1 MYKKLATKNWS
12 FVICFV
18 SFFYFYPQMNAN
30 AEGRTYVS
38 KKDTE
43 VKYQIC
49 RLSKTERTPTSTSCY
64 YKAQI
69 PEDSVVV
76 STESPKTVCQR
87 EFACKI
93 Q

>member
-1 MYKKLATKNWS
+1 MIKIKWLLAIFS
-12 FVICFV
+12 IIMFCFSV
-18 SFFYFYPQMNAN
+18 TMNAS

-38 KKDTE
+38 KKEREQE

-49 RLSKTERTPTSTSCY
+49 RLSKTERTATSTSCY
-64 YKAQI
+64 YKAQK
-69 PEDSVVV
+69 PEDSIVV

-87 EFACKI
+87 EFNCKI

>member
-1 MYKKLATKNWS
+1 MLKINLYHL
-12 FVICFV
+12 V
-18 SFFYFYPQMNAN
+18 SFILLIFFSGQINVF

-38 KKDTE
+38 KKDKE

-69 PEDSVVV
+69 PEDNVVV

-93 Q
+93 H

>member
-1 MYKKLATKNWS
+1 MVLAIFS
-12 FVICFV
+12 IVL
-18 SFFYFYPQMNAN
+18 FYFSAPMNAN

-49 RLSKTERTPTSTSCY
+49 RLSKTERTATSTSCY

-69 PEDSVVV
+69 PEDSIVV

-87 EFACKI
+87 EFNCKI

>member
-1 MYKKLATKNWS
+1 MTKIKWLIAIS
-12 FVICFV
+12 SIILFCFAG
-18 SFFYFYPQMNAN
+18 PMNAS

-38 KKDTE
+38 KKEREKE

-49 RLSKTERTPTSTSCY
+49 RLSKTERTASSTSCY

-69 PEDSVVV
+69 PEDSIVV

>member
-1 MYKKLATKNWS
+1 
-12 FVICFV
+12 
-18 SFFYFYPQMNAN
+18 MNAN

-38 KKDTE
+38 KKEREKE

-49 RLSKTERTPTSTSCY
+49 RLSKTERTASSTSCY

-69 PEDSVVV
+69 PEDSIVV

-93 Q
+93 QWDTMINWVAIKKNVSLQQS

>member
-1 MYKKLATKNWS
+1 MTDIKWFCGVFSIVLFS
-12 FVICFV
+12 FSVPMSAI
-18 SFFYFYPQMNAN
+18 

-49 RLSKTERTPTSTSCY
+49 RLSKTERTATSTSCY

-69 PEDSVVV
+69 PEDSIVV

-87 EFACKI
+87 EFNCKI

>member
-1 MYKKLATKNWS
+1 MTKMKWLLAIS
-12 FVICFV
+12 SIILFCFDA
-18 SFFYFYPQMNAN
+18 PMNAS

-38 KKDTE
+38 KKEREKE

-49 RLSKTERTPTSTSCY
+49 RLSKTERTASSTSCY

-69 PEDSVVV
+69 PEDSIVV

>member
-1 MYKKLATKNWS
+1 MIKIKWLLAIS
-12 FVICFV
+12 SIILFCFSV
-18 SFFYFYPQMNAN
+18 PMNAS

-38 KKDTE
+38 KKEREPE

-49 RLSKTERTPTSTSCY
+49 RLSKTERTATSTSCY
-64 YKAQI
+64 YKAQK
-69 PEDSVVV
+69 PEDSIVV

-87 EFACKI
+87 EFSCKI

>member
-1 MYKKLATKNWS
+1 
-12 FVICFV
+12 
-18 SFFYFYPQMNAN
+18 MNAN

-38 KKDTE
+38 KKEREKE

-49 RLSKTERTPTSTSCY
+49 RLSKTERTASSTSCY

-69 PEDSVVV
+69 PEDSIVV

-93 Q
+93 YKFSKK

>member
-1 MYKKLATKNWS
+1 MKNIKWFCGIFSIVLFS
-12 FVICFV
+12 FSVPMSAI
-18 SFFYFYPQMNAN
+18 

-38 KKDTE
+38 KKERELE

-49 RLSKTERTPTSTSCY
+49 RLSKTERTATSTSCY
-64 YKAQI
+64 YKAQK
-69 PEDSVVV
+69 PEDSIVV

-87 EFACKI
+87 EFNCKI

>member
-1 MYKKLATKNWS
+1 
-12 FVICFV
+12 
-18 SFFYFYPQMNAN
+18 MNAN

-38 KKDTE
+38 KKEREKE

-49 RLSKTERTPTSTSCY
+49 RLSKTERTASSTSCY

-69 PEDSVVV
+69 PEDSIVV

>member
-1 MYKKLATKNWS
+1 MIKIKWLLAIS
-12 FVICFV
+12 SIILFCF
-18 SFFYFYPQMNAN
+18 SLPINAG

-38 KKDTE
+38 KKEREQE

-49 RLSKTERTPTSTSCY
+49 RLSKTERTATSTSCY
-64 YKAQI
+64 YKAQK
-69 PEDSVVV
+69 PEDSIVV

-87 EFACKI
+87 EFNCKI

>member
-1 MYKKLATKNWS
+1 MIKIKWLLAIFS
-12 FVICFV
+12 IILFCF
-18 SFFYFYPQMNAN
+18 SAPMNAS

-49 RLSKTERTPTSTSCY
+49 RLSKTERTATSTSCY

-69 PEDSVVV
+69 PEDSIVV
-76 STESPKTVCQR
+76 STESPRTVCQR
-87 EFACKI
+87 EFICKI
-93 Q
+93 K

>member
-1 MYKKLATKNWS
+1 
-12 FVICFV
+12 
-18 SFFYFYPQMNAN
+18 MNAS

-38 KKDTE
+38 EKEREKE

-49 RLSKTERTPTSTSCY
+49 RLSKTERTASSTSCY

-69 PEDSVVV
+69 PEDSIVV